1 MKTALIAALALTVP
15 GIALAQAAPQARPA
29 PTGSGISAGTLPNTM
44 DGPAAAQATR
54 PVARPAAAPNPA
66 QDAAEA
72 PAEPAEA
79 STPEQIAAAETA
91 LEAVIAAAQ
100 SGTMNY
106 DDMTDS
112 LAEQVRAQEAT
123 VTPILQSFGALQAV
137 EHRGQENGAELFLV
151 TFAEEVTQWIVGL
164 DPEGKIAI
172 LLFRPAPPVDSAE

>member
-1 MKTALIAALALTVP
+1 MKTALIAALALTMP
-15 GIALAQAAPQARPA
+15 GLALAQAAPQTRPA
-29 PTGSGISAGTLPNTM
+29 PTGSGIAAGTLPNTM

-54 PVARPAAAPNPA
+54 PAARPAAARAPA
-66 QDAAEA
+66 QDT
-72 PAEPAEA
+72 AEPAQA
-79 STPEQIAAAETA
+79 STPEQIAAAEAA
-91 LEAVIAAAQ
+91 LKATIAAAQ

-123 VTPILQSFGALQAV
+123 VTPILQGFGALQDV

-164 DPEGKIAI
+164 DPEGQIAI
-172 LLFRPAPPVDSAE
+172 LLFRPAPPLDSAE

>member
-54 PVARPAAAPNPA
+54 PAARPAAAPTPA
-66 QDAAEA
+66 QDVAEA
-72 PAEPAEA
+72 PAEA

-123 VTPILQSFGALQAV
+123 VTPILQGFGALQAV

>member
-15 GIALAQAAPQARPA
+15 GLALAQTAPQNRPA

-44 DGPAAAQATR
+44 DAPAAAAQATR
-54 PVARPAAAPNPA
+54 SAARPAPAATQSA
-66 QDAAEA
+66 VST

-79 STPEQIAAAETA
+79 STPDQIAAAETA
-91 LEAVIAAAQ
+91 LKAVIAAAQ

-123 VTPILQSFGALQAV
+123 VTPILQGFGALQDV

-172 LLFRPAPPVDSAE
+172 LLFRPAPPLDSAE